1 VAAAALLLSWP
12 ACRIGR
18 ILVDASA
25 SAVRVIP
32 ASRVAH
38 VVDTGEI
45 STRPSREGI
54 DYGIINFGER
64 CSAGCAPQG
73 NRMTNDSPVVLITGA
88 GSGLGLASALFLA
101 ARDFRVYGTALT
113 EAEQQDL
120 RAQAARRGVEV
131 AALRMDI
138 TRRTDIERTV
148 ETVIREAGHLDAVV
162 HFAGMGLRGFFEDL
176 SMQEIRQLY
185 DVNVFGIME
194 LTQAVLPHMR
204 ERRSGRIIITAS
216 AAGRMGEM
224 SIAGYSSG
232 KFAVVGLGECLR
244 QEMALLNIHVSVLE
258 PGLIYTPHFGIN
270 RNRARRAQDPD
281 SPYYFWF
288 CQHEAIVDKLL
299 ATNRFTSEDI
309 ARVVYRILS
318 VRKPRLH
325 YMVGFKLK
333 LMVALRN
340 LLPGEI
346 FESIHQKIIIRMVT
360 KPRHPATG
368 LSGPDAGIGAR
379 AKSHDAAGALSKIHD

>member
-1 VAAAALLLSWP
+1 MTDHRPVA
-12 ACRIGR
+12 
-18 ILVDASA
+18 
-25 SAVRVIP
+25 
-32 ASRVAH
+32 
-38 VVDTGEI
+38 
-45 STRPSREGI
+45 
-54 DYGIINFGER
+54 
-64 CSAGCAPQG
+64 
-73 NRMTNDSPVVLITGA
+73 LITGA
-88 GSGLGLASALFLA
+88 GSGLGMEAALFLA
-101 ARDFRVYGTALT
+101 ARNFRVYGTALT

-120 RAQAARRGVEV
+120 LDEAARRRTQVS
-131 AALRMDI
+131 ALRMDV
-138 TRRTDIERTV
+138 TRRPDIDRTV
-148 ETVIREAGHLDAVV
+148 ETVIREAGRIDAVV

-176 SMQEIRQLY
+176 SMQEIRRLY

-204 ERRSGRIIITAS
+204 TRRSGRIVITAS

-270 RNRARRAQDPD
+270 RNRARRAVDPA

-299 ATNRFTSEDI
+299 ATNKFTTVDI
-309 ARVVYRILS
+309 ARVVYKILTA
-318 VRKPRLH
+318 RQPRLH

-333 LMVALRN
+333 LMVTLRD
-340 LLPGEI
+340 LIP
-346 FESIHQKIIIRMVT
+346 FEWFERIHQKIIVRMVT
-360 KPRHPATG
+360 KPRRPATG
-368 LSGPDAGIGAR
+368 LSGLDAGIGER
-379 AKSHDAAGALSKIHD
+379 VLSKAHD

>member
-1 VAAAALLLSWP
+1 MTDNRPVA
-12 ACRIGR
+12 
-18 ILVDASA
+18 
-25 SAVRVIP
+25 
-32 ASRVAH
+32 
-38 VVDTGEI
+38 
-45 STRPSREGI
+45 
-54 DYGIINFGER
+54 
-64 CSAGCAPQG
+64 
-73 NRMTNDSPVVLITGA
+73 LITGA
-88 GSGLGLASALFLA
+88 GSGLGMEAALFLA
-101 ARDFRVYGTALT
+101 ARNFRVYGTALT

-120 RAQAARRGVEV
+120 LDEAARRRTQVS
-131 AALRMDI
+131 ALRMDV
-138 TRRTDIERTV
+138 TRRPDIDRTV
-148 ETVIREAGHLDAVV
+148 ETIIREAGRIDAVV

-176 SMQEIRQLY
+176 SMQEIRRLY

-204 ERRSGRIIITAS
+204 ARRSGRIVITAS

-270 RNRARRAQDPD
+270 RNRARRAIDPA

-299 ATNRFTSEDI
+299 ATNKFTTVDI
-309 ARVVYRILS
+309 ARVVYKILTA
-318 VRKPRLH
+318 RQPRLH

-333 LMVALRN
+333 LMVTLRD
-340 LLPGEI
+340 LIP
-346 FESIHQKIIIRMVT
+346 FEWFERIHQKIIVRMVT
-360 KPRHPATG
+360 KPRRPATG
-368 LSGPDAGIGAR
+368 LSGLDAGIGER
-379 AKSHDAAGALSKIHD
+379 VLSKAHD

>member
-1 VAAAALLLSWP
+1 M
-12 ACRIGR
+12 
-18 ILVDASA
+18 
-25 SAVRVIP
+25 
-32 ASRVAH
+32 
-38 VVDTGEI
+38 E
-45 STRPSREGI
+45 PS
-54 DYGIINFGER
+54 
-64 CSAGCAPQG
+64 
-73 NRMTNDSPVVLITGA
+73 MTDDRPVVLITGA
-88 GSGLGLASALFLA
+88 GSGLGLASALLLA
-101 ARDFRVYGTALT
+101 SRNFRVYGTALT
-113 EAEQQDL
+113 EAEQRDL
-120 RAQAARRGVEV
+120 REQAARRNLEV
-131 AALRMDI
+131 TALRMDV
-138 TRRTDIERTV
+138 TRRSDIDRVV
-148 ETVIREAGHLDAVV
+148 ETLIREAGRIDAVV

-204 ERRSGRIIITAS
+204 ARQSGRIVITAS

-270 RNRARRAQDPD
+270 RNRARRAQDPA

-299 ATNRFTSEDI
+299 ATNKFTAEDI
-309 ARVVYRILS
+309 AGVVYKILTA
-318 VRKPRLH
+318 RKPRLH

-340 LLPGEI
+340 IIP
-346 FESIHQKIIIRMVT
+346 FEWFERIHEKIIVRMVAQ
-360 KPRHPATG
+360 PRHPATG
-368 LSGPDAGIGAR
+368 LSGLDAGIGER
-379 AKSHDAAGALSKIHD
+379 AKSHHAAEALSKVHD